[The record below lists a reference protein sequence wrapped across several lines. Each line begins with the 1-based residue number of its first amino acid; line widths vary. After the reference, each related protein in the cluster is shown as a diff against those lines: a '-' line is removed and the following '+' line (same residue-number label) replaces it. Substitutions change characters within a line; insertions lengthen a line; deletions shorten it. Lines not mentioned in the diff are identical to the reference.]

1 MVALGLFQVYPKVK
15 RDEALVNHAT
25 EFPFSE
31 VRSCGV
37 LHQQFEINE
46 NVSLKFELTNG
57 DYFSIIS
64 GTQVHHDNTSI
75 LSH

>member
-1 MVALGLFQVYPKVK
+1 MVTLGLFQLYPKLK

-31 VRSCGV
+31 VQKFGV
-37 LHQQFEINE
+37 LHQQFEITE
-46 NVSLKFELTNG
+46 NVSLKFELMSG
-57 DYFSIIS
+57 HYFSIIS
-64 GTQVHHDNTSI
+64 ETKVSGDNTSI